1 MGCSTKKVPTDRPAG
16 SSAGRRRRLLRLL
29 AGLFLLG
36 WLLALGIGLPSPA
49 ASPAGRS
56 EIRGVWMTANDM
68 ATVRDRARLQK
79 ALDQLSQANFN
90 TLYPVVWNGSFA
102 YYPSAVTERRRIQT
116 FTYRGLEG
124 QDILADL
131 ISQAHA
137 RQLLVIPWFEFG
149 FMTPPSSELARRHP
163 DWLTQ
168 KRDGGRTSMSA
179 AGEVAWLNPFHP
191 QVQAL
196 ITELVMEITTQY
208 AADGIQ
214 FDDHMSLP
222 SEFGYDQ
229 YTRELYGRETN
240 RAPPTNPQDPA
251 WVRWRADKI
260 TAFMAR
266 LHKAVRARKAGAIFS
281 ISPNY
286 YDLAY
291 KFHLQDWLE
300 WVRAGIVDELLVQ
313 VYRPDLASFLAQLNR
328 PEIQQTSSKIPT
340 AIGILSGQR
349 TRPVPMELIRSQV
362 LAARERGLG
371 VSFFY
376 FETLWNTAA
385 EPAESRLSAF
395 QELFPTPSPR
405 TLR

>member
-1 MGCSTKKVPTDRPAG
+1 MLPA
-16 SSAGRRRRLLRLL
+16 RLPGKRIHRLL
-29 AGLFLLG
+29 AGLVLLG
-36 WLLALGIGLPSPA
+36 WLLALAVGLPSPA
-49 ASPAGRS
+49 APPAPAARPSTARPG

-79 ALDQLSQANFN
+79 AVEELGQSNFN
-90 TLYPVVWNGSFA
+90 TIYPVVWNGSFA
-102 YYPSAVTERRRIQT
+102 YYPSAVTERRRLQT
-116 FTYRGLEG
+116 FTYKGLEG

-137 RQLLVIPWFEFG
+137 RNLLVIPWFEFG
-149 FMTPPSSELARRHP
+149 FMTSPSSELARRHP
-163 DWLTQ
+163 DWLTR

-191 QVQAL
+191 EVQAL
-196 ITELVMEITTQY
+196 ISELVMEITTQY
-208 AADGIQ
+208 DADGIQ

-222 SEFGYDQ
+222 SEFGYDP
-229 YTRELYGRETN
+229 YTQELYARETN
-240 RAPPTNPQDPA
+240 RSPPANPQDPA
-251 WVRWRADKI
+251 WVRWRADRI
-260 TAFMAR
+260 TAFMSR

-313 VYRPDLASFLAQLNR
+313 VYRPDLESFIAQLNR
-328 PEIQQTSSKIPT
+328 PELQQTSRKIPT

-349 TRPVPMELIRSQV
+349 TRPVPMELIQSQV

-376 FETLWNTAA
+376 FETLWNSAA
-385 EPAESRLSAF
+385 EPAESRQSAF
-395 QELFPTPSPR
+395 QALFPTPAPR
-405 TLR
+405 GRFR

>member
-1 MGCSTKKVPTDRPAG
+1 MLPS
-16 SSAGRRRRLLRLL
+16 RLPGKRVQRWL

-36 WLLALGIGLPSPA
+36 WLLALMVGLPSPA
-49 ASPAGRS
+49 APPAPAPSTSAAGPS

-79 ALDQLSQANFN
+79 AIEELGQANFN

-102 YYPSAVTERRRIQT
+102 YYPSAVTERRRIQN
-116 FTYRGLEG
+116 FTYKGLEG

-149 FMTPPSSELARRHP
+149 FMTPPTSDLARRHP
-163 DWLTQ
+163 EWLTQ

-191 QVQAL
+191 EVQAL
-196 ITELVMEITTQY
+196 ITELVMEITTLY
-208 AADGIQ
+208 DADGIQ

-222 SEFGYDQ
+222 SEFGYDK

-240 RAPPTNPQDPA
+240 RTPPADAQDPA
-251 WVRWRADKI
+251 WVKWRADRI
-260 TAFMAR
+260 TAFMNR

-286 YDLAY
+286 YDHAY
-291 KFHLQDWLE
+291 KFQLQDWLS
-300 WVRAGIVDELLVQ
+300 WVRSGIVDELLVQ
-313 VYRPDLASFLAQLNR
+313 VYRPDLESFRAQLDR
-328 PEIQQTSSKIPT
+328 PELQQSSRKIPT

-376 FETLWNTAA
+376 FETLWNSAA
-385 EPAESRLSAF
+385 EPAETRQSAF
-395 QELFPTPSPR
+395 QELFPTPAPR
-405 TLR
+405 R

>member
-1 MGCSTKKVPTDRPAG
+1 MTHPRFSRKWFH
-16 SSAGRRRRLLRLL
+16 RLL

-36 WLLALGIGLPSPA
+36 WLLALVVGLPSPA
-49 ASPAGRS
+49 APPAPAAGASPARPG

-68 ATVRDRARLQK
+68 ATVRDRARLQT
-79 ALDQLSQANFN
+79 AVNQLSQLNFN
-90 TLYPVVWNGSFA
+90 TIYPVVWNGSFA
-102 YYPSAVTERRRIQT
+102 YYPSAVTERRGIQT
-116 FTYRGLEG
+116 FTYKGLEG

-131 ISQAHA
+131 TSQAHA
-137 RQLLVIPWFEFG
+137 HHLLVIPWFEFG
-149 FMTPPSSELARRHP
+149 FMTPPTSELARRHP
-163 DWLTQ
+163 EWLTQ

-191 QVQAL
+191 EVQAL
-196 ITELVMEITTQY
+196 ISELVLEIMTQY
-208 AADGIQ
+208 DADGIQ

-222 SEFGYDQ
+222 SEFGYDK
-229 YTRELYGRETN
+229 YTRELYARETN
-240 RAPPTNPQDPA
+240 RAPPANPQEPA
-251 WVRWRADKI
+251 WVKWRADRI
-260 TAFMAR
+260 TAFMNR
-266 LHKAVRARKAGAIFS
+266 LHKVVRARKAGAIFS

-313 VYRPDLASFLAQLNR
+313 VYRPDLQSFIAQLNR
-328 PEIQQTSSKIPT
+328 PEIQQTSRKIPT

-376 FETLWNTAA
+376 FETLWNSAA
-385 EPAESRLSAF
+385 ENAESRRSAF
-395 QELFPTPSPR
+395 QELFPTPAPQR
-405 TLR
+405 